1 MSGGI
6 KLFDKEIL
14 PAVSHNLNIF
24 QTYHGYHG
32 VARFDSDVRRTVFM
46 EKIGPS
52 NQLIEFVFDK
62 DFRIKSKIIKKI
74 TGKTQGLK
82 FEDYRSFV
90 YKNKTYY
97 CVAYID
103 KDFNTYMGLLDSE
116 YKFLGKII
124 TGSDYMISF
133 VNNKK
138 VYWEKNWLFFEQGD
152 DLFFIYSSN
161 PNLIIYK
168 CENFHDLIF
177 TKVVDNV
184 NPLNHLLPQ
193 NELYFSSNTTT
204 GGSTNPVYLKNL
216 QTYVYLIHTKIYHQR
231 RYNHFLIG
239 FDKDFNITFLNPFPL
254 VSSAIQYG
262 LMFVTSMLYEKDYVI
277 LSGGIE
283 DNQNFI
289 YKIPMNRVKIF

>member
-1 MSGGI
+1 MISGI
-6 KLFDKEIL
+6 ILFDQEIL

-24 QTYHGYHG
+24 KTKQGYHG
-32 VARFDSDVRRTVFM
+32 VARFDPDVRRTVFM

-52 NQLIEFVFDK
+52 DKVIEFVFDK
-62 DFRIKSKIIKKI
+62 DFSIKSKIIKKI

-90 YKNKTYY
+90 YKEKTYY

-103 KDFNTYMGLLDSE
+103 KDFNTYMGLLNSE
-116 YKFLGKII
+116 YQFLGKII
-124 TGSDYMISF
+124 TGSDHMISF

-138 VYWEKNWLFFEQGD
+138 VYWEKNWLFFEQNGD
-152 DLFFIYSSN
+152 LYFVYSSN

-168 CENFHDLIF
+168 CDNFDHLTF
-177 TKVVDNV
+177 SKVVDKV
-184 NPLNHLLPQ
+184 NPFNHLLPK

-204 GGSTNPVYLKNL
+204 GGSTNPIYFKNL
-216 QTYVYLIHTKIYHQR
+216 ETYVYLIQTKIYHHR

-239 FDKDFNITFLNPFPL
+239 FDKNFNITFLNPFPL
-254 VSSAIQYG
+254 VSSAIEYG
-262 LMFVTSMLYEKDYVI
+262 LMFVTSMIYENDSVI

-289 YKIPMNRVKIF
+289 YKIPRNRVKIF